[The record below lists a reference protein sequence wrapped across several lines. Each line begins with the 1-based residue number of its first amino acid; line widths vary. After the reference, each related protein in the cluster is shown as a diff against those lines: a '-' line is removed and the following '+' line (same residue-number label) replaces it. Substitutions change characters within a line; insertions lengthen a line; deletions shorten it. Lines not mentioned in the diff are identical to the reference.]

1 VSGTSGSL
9 NERRRTATQL
19 EIARVAARLFT
30 DHGAAGTTAES
41 IAEAAGIS
49 LRTFYRYSRTKE
61 DAVAP
66 LLTLGGDEW
75 RAELAASPPGSRLV
89 PAIERA
95 MRATLS
101 AADID
106 HDLRWMR
113 GLLRAAEDDDDLAA
127 VWYRVNRDSEAR
139 LLPILESL
147 APDVDELDLRLL
159 AAAAT
164 DAIRVSLED
173 WARRDEAQPPVDLAV
188 RCLRALT
195 RGLGD

>member
-1 VSGTSGSL
+1 MSGTSASL
-9 NERRRTATQL
+9 TERRRTATQL
-19 EIARVAARLFT
+19 EIARVAAQLFT

-61 DAVAP
+61 DAIAP
-66 LLTLGGDEW
+66 LLTLGGDAW
-75 RAELAASPPGSRLV
+75 RAELAATPPGSRLV
-89 PAIERA
+89 PAIEQA
-95 MRATLS
+95 MHATLS

-106 HDLRWMR
+106 HDLPWMR

-139 LLPILESL
+139 LLPILAQI
-147 APDVDELDLRLL
+147 APDADELDLRLL

-173 WARRDEAQPPVDLAV
+173 WARRDEAQAPVDLAV
-188 RCLRALT
+188 RCLRSLT
-195 RGLGD
+195 RGLGG